1 EVAPIGGMF
10 RPHTV
15 LYESFARVLRR
26 QVPGCRL
33 IKPIFEPAVGAV
45 LLALKEAG
53 VELTDL
59 LLERIGRSVEN
70 GVSATRLENDG

>member
-26 QVPGCRL
+26 QVPDCRL
-33 IKPIFEPAVGAV
+33 IKPLFEPAVGAI

-53 VELTDL
+53 IELTDV
-59 LLERIGRSVEN
+59 LLERIGKSLKKTLKNVT
-70 GVSATRLENDG
+70 VAIL